1 MAKSRR
7 DKADFYTLKAR
18 KEGYPARSVYKLEEM
33 QMQHK
38 LIRKGDKVLDVGA
51 APGSWTLYV
60 QKKILKDSGSIIAV
74 DLNPLNLNPVP
85 FNVKSITGDAFS
97 PEIRSQLTE
106 EGPYDVI
113 ISDAAP
119 MTTGN
124 RSVDTSRS
132 EYLSESVF
140 YLALEQLKVHGN
152 LVIKIFQGGGEA
164 RLLQQMRKV
173 FTKAKGFKPKASR
186 SDSFELFLIGL
197 DLKENR
203 EIDQITPRQEE

>member
-1 MAKSRR
+1 MAKSKRN
-7 DKADFYTLKAR
+7 KADFYTLKAR
-18 KEGYPARSVYKLEEM
+18 KDGYPARSVYKLEEM
-33 QMQHK
+33 QQLHK
-38 LIRKGDKVLDVGA
+38 LIKKGDKVLDVGA
-51 APGSWTLYV
+51 APGSWTLFV
-60 QKKILKDSGSIIAV
+60 QRSILKDTGTIIAV
-74 DLNPLNLNPVP
+74 DLNPLNINPIP

-97 PEIRSQLTE
+97 QEIRSQLTA
-106 EGPYDVI
+106 EGPYDTI

-140 YLALEQLKVHGN
+140 YLAMEQLKVHGN

-164 RLLQQMRKV
+164 TLLQQMRKV
-173 FTKAKGFKPKASR
+173 FKKAKGFKPKASR

-197 DLKENR
+197 DRLPPSNE
-203 EIDQITPRQEE
+203 